1 MNSIEIFGR
10 LEGVFERLVK
20 SLDRSILLDYCRR
33 LEPMVYARYFKGYR
47 PQTLGRKK
55 VTEALQAQIF
65 EKKNESLA
73 DILVLLWNQAHR
85 DVYQAMLEQVKTIA
99 DDVETIEKIEDD
111 KATAIID
118 DLETRFDTEDIL
130 ICVCLN
136 EVRFSPEIVETRLSG
151 IPVPAPPADTPP
163 TEETVSE
170 TDPPAPDAEGA
181 DPSEKNP

>member
-1 MNSIEIFGR
+1 MNSIEIFAR

-55 VTEALQAQIF
+55 VTEALHAQIF
-65 EKKNESLA
+65 EKQNESLA

-85 DVYQAMLEQVKTIA
+85 DVYHAMLEQVKTISE
-99 DDVETIEKIEDD
+99 DVETIEKIEDD
-111 KATAIID
+111 KAIAFID
-118 DLETRFDTEDIL
+118 NIETRFDREDIL

-136 EVRFSPEIVETRLSG
+136 EVRFSPKIIETRLSG
-151 IPVPAPPADTPP
+151 TPVSPPPGNAPP
-163 TEETVSE
+163 TEAPVMEN
-170 TDPPAPDAEGA
+170 DPPVSDTADA
-181 DPSEKNP
+181 DPS